1 MIFPQ
6 TLKKDSYI
14 LSQEKTIMKKEEG
27 KKKSKLR
34 LKRISKPNEKLGV
47 HSLDEIREVDS
58 YTWVAK
64 NITEEMGFPPCVK
77 DTDDCLCCEGQL
89 FVLRHGAEEP
99 DQSTDSFGQVLT
111 IINHESGSTSIFT
124 RTLHP
129 LQNNGEW
136 TPWQM
141 VATGDYELIAANN
154 SINEILATLRRQLED
169 ISKRVETIEA
179 SLLAGAT
186 VRFHR
191 IEENEATINAGEIDS
206 TPAAIVYYKPANKFV
221 AADSAGTY
229 WDTWG
234 GMEAYMSGGAV
245 RKDKVY
251 LCGRDIYVFNRAH
264 LINANISIEFQDF
277 QFVDRYFTNYSV
289 GAVISLEPE
298 GVAPNYNSFCYYLG
312 KNDRIHLNEI
322 QAGGDTLYIYIVDA
336 KTNKIIDRLNEE
348 GSLGRKSYTY
358 TATTDCYILG
368 STWLFGSINLINA
381 NALNGIKVLVD
392 NNANDIVSLN
402 NSINRI
408 AGVDNFDINEYYNN
422 GKALISTGAL
432 GAGGDWGTFYK
443 IPLNKGDRVIVEGE
457 VGGVLA
463 AGYSYIQIYSTSG
476 VLLYKVHADEKSKQ
490 PSIDYICKE
499 ECMAS
504 VCTTVPESV
513 KCYKPI
519 EGTYLSLLLEGE
531 NTNAPDTAIYS
542 SEFGAFLRFGVI
554 GDSLSVGYMT
564 NPITGE
570 VDGRNIPYS
579 WGQVLARRYGN
590 ICTNFGSS
598 GVTAK
603 SWMIDTDCYPL
614 LIEEG
619 NLCQCYVVGLGVNDN
634 ETVIGSLSDINWDN
648 AELNANTFYGD
659 YGKVLQK
666 VHERAPKAIIFALT
680 IPHTHI
686 NAEARNKAIREI
698 VTQPEIAEYCF
709 LVDLKEDY
717 YDIFSNVIEKHY
729 FNWHYSA
736 AGYAVIADVL
746 AVALSK
752 TMRDNYSSN
761 VMQSVGFIPF
771 DENQ

>member
-1 MIFPQ
+1 
-6 TLKKDSYI
+6 
-14 LSQEKTIMKKEEG
+14 MKAEHENQ
-27 KKKSKLR
+27 KSKLC
-34 LKRISKPNEKLGV
+34 LKRVSNPYDEQSP
-47 HSLDEIREVDS
+47 HSLNEIREVDS
-58 YTWVAK
+58 YKWTAE
-64 NITEEMGFPPCVK
+64 NITEDMGFPPCVK
-77 DTDDCLCCEGQL
+77 NTDDCPCCEGQL

-99 DQSTDSFGQVLT
+99 DQSADSFGQIIT

-136 TPWQM
+136 TTWQM

-154 SINEILATLRRQLED
+154 SINEILTTLRLQ
-169 ISKRVETIEA
+169 IENDSRRIEKA
-179 SLLAGAT
+179 ENSLLASAT
-186 VRFHR
+186 ARFDR
-191 IEENEATINAGEIDS
+191 IEENEATINAGEIGS
-206 TPAAIVYYKPANKFV
+206 TPSAIVYYKPANKFL
-221 AADSAGTY
+221 AADSAGNY
-229 WDTWG
+229 WDTWN
-234 GMEAYMSGGAV
+234 GMEAYMSEGDV

-251 LCGRDIYVFNRAH
+251 LCGGDIYMFNRTH
-264 LINANISIEFQDF
+264 LINTNISIEFQDF
-277 QFVDRYFTNYSV
+277 QFVNMYFTNHSV
-289 GAVISLEPE
+289 GDVITLEPE

-312 KNDRIHLNEI
+312 KNDKIHLNEI
-322 QAGGDTLYIYIVDA
+322 QAGGDTLYIYIIDA

-368 STWLFGSINLINA
+368 STWLFGSINLTNA
-381 NALNGIKVLVD
+381 NALNETKKLVD
-392 NNANDIVSLN
+392 KNTNNIVSLN
-402 NSINRI
+402 NSINKI
-408 AGVDNFDINEYYNN
+408 AGVNNFDVSGYFNK
-422 GKALISTGAL
+422 GQALISNGSL

-443 IPLNKGDRVIVEGE
+443 IPLNKGDRVTVKGG
-457 VGGVLA
+457 VGAVLA
-463 AGYSYIQIYSTSG
+463 AGYSYIQIYNTSG
-476 VLLYKVHADEKSKQ
+476 ILLYKVHADELSKQ

-504 VCTTVPESV
+504 ICTTVPESV
-513 KCYKPI
+513 KCYKLI
-519 EGTYLSLLLEGE
+519 DDTYLSLLMGEGK
-531 NTNAPDTAIYS
+531 NNIIDTAICS
-542 SEFGAFLRFGVI
+542 SEFGAFLKFGVI

-564 NPITGE
+564 DPITGE
-570 VDGRNIPYS
+570 VKGRNIPYS

-590 ICTNFGSS
+590 TCVNFGAS

-603 SWMIDTDCYPL
+603 SWMIDTRCYPL

-634 ETVIGSLSDINWDN
+634 ETVIGELSDINWDN
-648 AELNANTFYGD
+648 ADLNSDTFYGN

-666 VHERAPKAIIFALT
+666 IHEKAPKAIMFVLT

-686 NAEARNKAIREI
+686 DAEARNKAIKEI
-698 VTQPEIAEYCF
+698 ACQSEIAEYCF